1 MISSN
6 NEACES
12 RPVIFV
18 LLGFYLPGYKAGGP
32 IRSIANLV
40 AVLGREFCFRIVTS
54 DRDLRETSRYS
65 GVETDCWT
73 PVGEADVMYLTPGW
87 RGRLRMMAL
96 LRSVVPDSI
105 LYLNSFF
112 GRRYSML
119 AIFMNWLGLLQT
131 RRLVVAPRGEFSPG
145 ALGINPIRKRLYIVI
160 ANKLG
165 LYQQVFWHA
174 STEME
179 AADIRRCFPKVSD
192 VGNTSIMQGMEQTY
206 ERAYRSILFIAK
218 DIGYISQPP
227 NGKVKMKRKRPGQLR
242 VVFVSRISPMKN
254 LLTALTLLQGVS
266 GDVSFDI
273 YGPAEDVGYWNQCKK
288 AIESLPANIRVEYM
302 GTVEHA
308 KVHEVFA
315 EHELFLFPTLGEN
328 YGHVICEALIAG
340 CPVLLSDQTPWR
352 NLEEAGVGWDI
363 PLGEIGRF
371 QAAVQQCIDADQ
383 EWYAGFV
390 DRTRKY
396 AKKLIADPTVV
407 EDNRRM
413 FRYAAGESSL

>member
-1 MISSN
+1 MNSTS
-6 NEACES
+6 EACRA
-12 RPVIFV
+12 RPQIFTLV
-18 LLGFYLPGYKAGGP
+18 PWYLPGYKGGGP

-54 DRDLRETSRYS
+54 DRDLGETSHYS
-65 GVETDCWT
+65 GVETDCWMQ
-73 PVGEADVMYLTPGW
+73 VGEADVMYLAPGW
-87 RGRLRMMAL
+87 GGRLRMMVL
-96 LRSVVPDSI
+96 LRSVDPDSV

-131 RRLVVAPRGEFSPG
+131 RRLLVAPRGEFSLG
-145 ALGINPIRKRLYIVI
+145 ALSIKPIRKRLYIAI
-160 ANKLG
+160 ANKVG
-165 LYQQVFWHA
+165 LYRQVVWHA
-174 STEME
+174 STELE
-179 AADIRRCFPKVSD
+179 AEDIRRCFPGVRDIGSA
-192 VGNTSIMQGMEQTY
+192 NILQGIEQPDG
-206 ERAYRSILFIAK
+206 RAYQSMPFIAK
-218 DIGYISQPP
+218 DIGYISHPP
-227 NGKVKMKRKRPGQLR
+227 NGKRKQKRPGQLR

-288 AIESLPANIRVEYM
+288 AIESLPANIRVEYRR
-302 GTVEHA
+302 TVEYA

-315 EHELFLFPTLGEN
+315 EHELLLFPTLGEN

-363 PLGEIGRF
+363 PLEEIGRF
-371 QAAVQQCIDADQ
+371 QAAVQQCIDADE
-383 EWYAGFV
+383 EWYAVFV
-390 DRTRKY
+390 ARTREY
-396 AKKLIADPTVV
+396 AKKLIDDPAVV
-407 EDNRRM
+407 EANRKM
-413 FRYAAGESSL
+413 FRYASGGSSF